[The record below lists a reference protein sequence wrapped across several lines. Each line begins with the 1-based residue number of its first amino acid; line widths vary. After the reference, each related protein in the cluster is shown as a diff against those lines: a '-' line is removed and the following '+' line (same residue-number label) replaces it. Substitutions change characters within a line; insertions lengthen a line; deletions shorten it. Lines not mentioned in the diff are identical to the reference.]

1 MLISED
7 CLICEETLAKC
18 NEDAYLPSLHLSTLE
33 LRCKLQEKL
42 HRVTWPL
49 IQIYSIFQ
57 SYVSL
62 MTGQRFD

>member
-18 NEDAYLPSLHLSTLE
+18 NEDEYLPSLHLLTVE
-33 LRCKLQEKL
+33 LRCQLQEKL

-49 IQIYSIFQ
+49 GPVYMRPGRS
-57 SYVSL
+57 
-62 MTGQRFD
+62 